1 MNSTKAVM
9 FALLCTFV
17 ALAYSGWEE
26 FTYAMTPAQKRGWFI
41 AASVLVIG
49 VLAWLLRPFVVQHF
63 M

>member
-1 MNSTKAVM
+1 M
-9 FALLCTFV
+9 FALLATFI

-49 VLAWLLRPFVVQHF
+49 VLAYLLRPFVVKHF

>member
-1 MNSTKAVM
+1 MTAKTIM
-9 FALLCTFV
+9 FALLATFI

-49 VLAWLLRPFVVQHF
+49 VLAYLLRPFVVKHF